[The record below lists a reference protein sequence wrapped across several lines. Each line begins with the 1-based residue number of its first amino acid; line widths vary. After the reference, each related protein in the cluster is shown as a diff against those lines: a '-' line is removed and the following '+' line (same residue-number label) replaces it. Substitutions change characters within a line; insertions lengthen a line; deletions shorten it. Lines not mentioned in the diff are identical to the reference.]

1 MGGAWSGSK
10 TGAHVKHNF
19 SRDANAV
26 QKTPRRNSPPF
37 RQGVQ
42 TQVFFLN
49 PRLQT
54 RYFDSTF
61 ISKLTKSQTLNRL
74 SNNQSKAVGWLL
86 PPHDRKSSE
95 TTCMPTESQDG
106 LVRTPGRHRG
116 PPAPVP
122 AVSPFFA
129 VSPRGRSLHPSWVTF
144 LTHPTTPSP
153 A

>member
-1 MGGAWSGSK
+1 MWSGSK

-42 TQVFFLN
+42 TQVFFLS
-49 PRLQT
+49 PRLQA

-61 ISKLTKSQTLNRL
+61 ISKLMKSQTSNRL

-86 PPHDRKSSE
+86 PPHDRKV
-95 TTCMPTESQDG
+95 
-106 LVRTPGRHRG
+106 LRNHLHANRVPGRARAHAGQTPRPSCSSPRG
-116 PPAPVP
+116 L
-122 AVSPFFA
+122 SLLRC
-129 VSPRGRSLHPSWVTF
+129 VSPRPFS
-144 LTHPTTPSP
+144 TP
-153 A
+153 